1 MCECV
6 VQCITEF
13 LENLSNLN
21 LNLYLV
27 GCLIGAQF
35 HLDDTHAD
43 GSKQTIQLHRK
54 TFEIK
59 LRHGFSFV
67 HISRIEFHNHNG
79 ALFSILL
86 RRPFNTLGRSR
97 LGGDCG

>member
-1 MCECV
+1 MY
-6 VQCITEF
+6 
-13 LENLSNLN
+13 
-21 LNLYLV
+21 LYSF
-27 GCLIGAQF
+27 GCLIAAQF
-35 HLDDTHAD
+35 HFDVTHAD
-43 GSKQTIQLHRK
+43 GSKRRIRLHRK

-59 LRHGFSFV
+59 LWHGFSFV
-67 HISRIEFHNHNG
+67 HISRIEFHHHNG